1 MQHSPSYVPDNLRN
15 ILTAQPWTAEI
26 NGPPPTIAF
35 SIPTQELAIRDT
47 QFYAEE
53 FCFSQEASEIVKSQS
68 KNE

>member
-1 MQHSPSYVPDNLRN
+1 MLQPPPYVPADLRN
-15 ILTAQPWTAEI
+15 ILTAQPWTEN
-26 NGPPPTIAF
+26 NGPPPHIAF

-53 FCFSQEASEIVKSQS
+53 FCFSQEASEIIKSQS